1 VPARGRLRVGERI
14 DASRRRGE
22 HAHRQA
28 HCRVTAVRRARAARA
43 RTLKW
48 RFRPGAHLSRS
59 MYKVIA
65 TDLDGTLL
73 NAEHQLDPYTID
85 TVRRLDRDGL
95 QFVIATGRHYGD
107 VAGIR
112 DVLGI
117 RPYLITSNGAR
128 VHAPDDTA
136 IHAQDIEPDVVRRIV
151 RPEVVGTHGRVIVN
165 LFTERGWLIDRDAPH
180 LLDFHQDS
188 GFGYD
193 VIDIASHD
201 GADVAKVLLIGEPA
215 DLAEVAAQLR
225 ARFGDAL
232 YVTYSLPDCLEV
244 MAANVSKGRAL
255 SAVLERLG
263 VERGHCIAFG
273 DNMNDID
280 LLETAGHAFMMNN
293 ANPDLIALLPHIPR
307 IGNNFDAGV
316 AHHLRSL
323 FSLDEGAAAQ

>member
-1 VPARGRLRVGERI
+1 
-14 DASRRRGE
+14 
-22 HAHRQA
+22 
-28 HCRVTAVRRARAARA
+28 
-43 RTLKW
+43 
-48 RFRPGAHLSRS
+48 

-73 NAEHQLDPYTID
+73 NSDHQLDPYTIE

-95 QFVIATGRHYGD
+95 QFIIATGRHYAD

-112 DVLGI
+112 DLLGI

-128 VHAPDDTA
+128 VHAPDDTT
-136 IHAQDIEPDVVRRIV
+136 IHAQDIDPAIVRRLVQPDIV
-151 RPEVVGTHGRVIVN
+151 GEHGRVIVN
-165 LFTERGWLIDRDAPH
+165 LFADHGWLIDRDAPH

-188 GFGYD
+188 GFRYD
-193 VIDIASHD
+193 VIDMAAHAGSDI
-201 GADVAKVLLIGEPA
+201 AKVLYIGEPA
-215 DLAEVAAQLR
+215 DLAVVSERLHAQ
-225 ARFGDAL
+225 FGDAL

-255 SAVLERLG
+255 RAVLGRIG
-263 VERGHCIAFG
+263 VETGHCIAFG

-293 ANPDLIALLPHIPR
+293 ANPDLVARLPHIPR

-316 AHHLRSL
+316 ARHLRTL
-323 FSLDEGAAAQ
+323 FALDGGVAAR